1 MSRINGEYKITIQG
15 KEYILCFDWKALS
28 EVEAA
33 HGDTPNLFNSKVVA
47 SVASIG
53 LIRNHPEL
61 TTGRII
67 ELSPPL
73 IPFINDVQKALNW
86 AYFGKDNTP
95 KAAEKKSLLKIVGG
109 VLFLPLK
116 WLFRTG

>member
-86 AYFGKDNTP
+86 AYFGEDSFP
-95 KAAEKKSLLKIVGG
+95 GIPEKKNLFKIIMEGS
-109 VLFLPLK
+109 FLPLNR
-116 WLFRTG
+116 LFRMG